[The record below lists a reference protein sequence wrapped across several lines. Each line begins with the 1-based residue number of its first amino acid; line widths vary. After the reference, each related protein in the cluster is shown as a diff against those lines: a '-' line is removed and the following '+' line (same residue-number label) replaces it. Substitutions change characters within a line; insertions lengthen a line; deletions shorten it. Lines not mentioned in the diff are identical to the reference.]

1 MVAAAAT
8 IDLMFTA
15 VASMFK
21 MKATLLAKADWKD
34 AVRAT
39 VMLTPEISCVTWMM
53 VMLAIV
59 GSLVGA
65 PGTT

>member
-1 MVAAAAT
+1 MVAATAT
-8 IDLMFTA
+8 TDPMFTA

-39 VMLTPEISCVTWMM
+39 VILTPAITCVTWMT
-53 VMLAIV
+53 VIVAVV